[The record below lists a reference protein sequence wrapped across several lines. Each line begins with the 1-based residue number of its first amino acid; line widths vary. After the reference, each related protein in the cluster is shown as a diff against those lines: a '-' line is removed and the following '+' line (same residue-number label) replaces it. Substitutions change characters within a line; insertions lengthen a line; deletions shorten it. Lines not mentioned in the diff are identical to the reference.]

1 MTNFYRETNTHART
15 TIQFPS
21 IYDNLI
27 LYIFLLLSLKKYT
40 RISSAGVVRAEKQA
54 KKICKEERKIEFRV
68 SFIDV
73 GKEAKKRHKRFIMKR
88 NEKSNKSKL

>member
-27 LYIFLLLSLKKYT
+27 LYIFLCVLLSLKKYT
-40 RISSAGVVRAEKQA
+40 RISSAGVIRAEKQA
-54 KKICKEERKIEFRV
+54 KKIKIV
-68 SFIDV
+68 
-73 GKEAKKRHKRFIMKR
+73 KKR
-88 NEKSNKSKL
+88 EKN